1 MAENPGRWLR
11 IVGPAAL
18 ALGVLGCDFSTHL
31 DSSSLGAAFETDSTR
46 VQVMSAVVGGKNVFV
61 PSTIVVAAD
70 TPYTLSV
77 YNGTDGPH
85 GFAIEGAGVEV
96 MLLAQEETEIA
107 LPALEAGHLYRIHC
121 HLHGAHRAATLV
133 VVPKR

>member
-1 MAENPGRWLR
+1 MAENSGRWPR

-18 ALGVLGCDFSTHL
+18 ALAVLGCDFSTATHL
-31 DSSSLGAAFETDSTR
+31 DASATFETDSTQ
-46 VQVMSAVVGGKNVFV
+46 VQVLSAVVGGKNVFV

-85 GFAIEGAGVEV
+85 GFAIEGAGVET
-96 MLLAQEETEIA
+96 MLLPKEEAEIA
-107 LPALEAGHLYRIHC
+107 LPALEAGNLYRIHC